1 MASNFVQVIP
11 DSTGKK
17 IQTFENSVGSDTVE
31 TQAVALVGTDAA
43 PFSPS
48 NPIPTGVVIG
58 ALAGAVTVNSTAFES
73 GRVLKASAGTLISFT
88 GHNNSGSDQYIMI
101 FNSTTVPS
109 NGATPVTFF
118 SLPAGSSDFSFDL
131 PITGMPFTAGISVSN
146 STTIPTKT
154 AGGNNIWFC
163 AVIV

>member
-17 IQTFENSVGSDTVE
+17 IQTYENTVGSDVVE
-31 TQAVALVGTDAA
+31 TQAVALVGIDAA
-43 PFSPS
+43 PFTPN
-48 NPIPTGVVIG
+48 NPIPTGVVVG
-58 ALAGAVTVNSTAFES
+58 ALAGAVTVNSTSYES
-73 GRVLKASAGTLISFT
+73 GHVLKASPGTLISLT
-88 GHNNSGSDQYIMI
+88 GHNNSNVDQYIMV
-101 FNSTTVPS
+101 FNSGFVPG

-118 SLPAGSSDFSFDL
+118 TLPAESSDFSLDL

-146 STTIPTKT
+146 STTAPTKT
-154 AGGNNIWFC
+154 AGGNNVWFC

>member
-17 IQTFENSVGSDTVE
+17 IQTYENTVGSDLVE

-43 PFSPS
+43 PFTPN

-58 ALAGAVTVNSTAFES
+58 ALAGATTVASTAFES
-73 GRVLKASAGTLISFT
+73 GHVLKASPGTLISLT
-88 GHNNSGSDQYIMI
+88 GHNNSNVDQYIMV
-101 FNSTTVPS
+101 FNSGFVPG

-118 SLPAGSSDFSFDL
+118 TLPAESTDFSLDL
-131 PITGMPFTAGISVSN
+131 PITGMPFTVGISVSN

-154 AGGNNIWFC
+154 AGGNNVWFC